1 MLAVLNHWF
10 VMLIY
15 QPLFNLVVF
24 FYWGVDQ
31 VSNGE
36 NTIGVAVIL
45 LAVVIRI
52 LLLPQ
57 SLNSIQN
64 ERKQIAVLKDIAKLE
79 AEFSADPVELNRR
92 KKELIRSKPSMIFGE
107 IVGLV
112 IQVMIALM
120 LWRMFGTGLTGQDL
134 HLIYPFMPEVE
145 QPFNLIFMGI
155 PLDQPSFAT
164 NFTLMVLLFIMETLS
179 VLASIPGSIS
189 RSRAIKAQLLLP
201 IISFIFFSFM
211 PAGKQLFVI
220 VSVIFSIILTFI
232 RLILVRFDLYKQK
245 QEEKVAVVEEQVL
258 VETK

>member
-1 MLAVLNHWF
+1 
-10 VMLIY
+10 
-15 QPLFNLVVF
+15 
-24 FYWGVDQ
+24 
-31 VSNGE
+31 
-36 NTIGVAVIL
+36 
-45 LAVVIRI
+45 
-52 LLLPQ
+52 
-57 SLNSIQN
+57 
-64 ERKQIAVLKDIAKLE
+64 
-79 AEFSADPVELNRR
+79 
-92 KKELIRSKPSMIFGE
+92 MI
-107 IVGLV
+107 
-112 IQVMIALM
+112 
-120 LWRMFGTGLTGQDL
+120 GTGLTGQDL

-155 PLDQPSFAT
+155 PLDQPSLAT
-164 NFTLMVLLFIMETLS
+164 NFTLMILLFIMETLS

>member
-107 IVGLV
+107 IVGLA

-155 PLDQPSFAT
+155 PLDQPSLAT
-164 NFTLMVLLFIMETLS
+164 NFTLMILLFIMETLS